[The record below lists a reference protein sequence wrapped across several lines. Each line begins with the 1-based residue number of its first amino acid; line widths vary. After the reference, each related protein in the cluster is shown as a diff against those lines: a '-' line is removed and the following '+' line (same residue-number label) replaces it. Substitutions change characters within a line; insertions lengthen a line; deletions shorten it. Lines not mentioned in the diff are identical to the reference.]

1 MGEMLNENLP
11 HFNPPLH
18 QPLLA
23 RKERQNR
30 FFQHYYTV
38 INVVVIAVFYRLLRQ
53 NVAHN
58 CDCCDDDYFILKT
71 IGEKNAQ
78 KEEEKIREKT
88 PSHLV
93 RKRLMIT
100 IIFFSGTS
108 AENSLNVVLS
118 Y

>member
-1 MGEMLNENLP
+1 MKIYPILTRPFIVPFLP
-11 HFNPPLH
+11 EKND
-18 QPLLA
+18 
-23 RKERQNR
+23 KID

-38 INVVVIAVFYRLLRQ
+38 INVVVTAVFYRLLRQ

-71 IGEKNAQ
+71 IGEKKNAQ
-78 KEEEKIREKT
+78 KEEEKNKGED